1 MRNKFGTRQILL
13 RSKQQAETAIQL
25 IGNLPLDQEQPLEI
39 LIREQVKQRG
49 TDQNS
54 LYWKRVGDIAEQGW
68 LQGRQYSKD
77 VWHQYLAKYEM
88 PEEIV
93 TKDGEIRS
101 KWESLP
107 DGTQTVISTAR
118 LSKGCFADYTAIV
131 ESFGAS
137 LGVRFQEK
145 SYG

>member
-25 IGNLPLDQEQPLEI
+25 ISNLPLDQDQPLEI

-49 TDQNS
+49 IDQNG
-54 LYWKRVGDIAEQGW
+54 LYFRRVRDIAEQGW
-68 LQGRQYSKD
+68 FEGRQYSTD

-93 TKDGEIRS
+93 TKDGEVRS

-107 DGTQTVISTAR
+107 DGTQAVISTTR
-118 LSKGCFADYTAIV
+118 LSKGCFAEYAAIV
-131 ESFGAS
+131 EAFGAS
-137 LGVRFQEK
+137 LGVRF
-145 SYG
+145 SARDI

>member
-1 MRNKFGTRQILL
+1 MRQKFQTRQFLL
-13 RSKQQAETAIQL
+13 RSESQVNGL
-25 IGNLPLDQEQPLEI
+25 ICVLKNIPLDAANPLEAI
-39 LIREQVKQRG
+39 IREQVKQRG
-49 TDQNS
+49 PDQNS

-68 LQGRQYSKD
+68 LEGRQYSKD

-88 PEEIV
+88 PEEIT

-107 DGTQTVISTAR
+107 DGTRTVISTTR
-118 LSKGCFADYTAIV
+118 LSKGCFAEYTAIV
-131 ESFGAS
+131 EAFGAS